1 MFMKTIVH
9 KIYLHW
15 IVGYLNTCS
24 GITSQINRHTCA
36 KKFKTSYFGDYFQ
49 SITDYSLPLAMRQL
63 KGKVKEN
70 RKEKR
75 ERKMENKRNH
85 DNVLK
90 ICLPVF
96 GVIIAIIVA
105 YVYVSTRPKG

>member
-1 MFMKTIVH
+1 MNKFCSFSIS
-9 KIYLHW
+9 LS
-15 IVGYLNTCS
+15 LNA
-24 GITSQINRHTCA
+24 ILLP
-36 KKFKTSYFGDYFQ
+36 
-49 SITDYSLPLAMRQL
+49 TDYSLPLAMRQL
-63 KGKVKEN
+63 KGKLKEN

>member
-1 MFMKTIVH
+1 MTLYAFNSVRGK
-9 KIYLHW
+9 K
-15 IVGYLNTCS
+15 
-24 GITSQINRHTCA
+24 INRHTCA
-36 KKFKTSYFGDYFQ
+36 KKFKISYLEIIFNQ
-49 SITDYSLPLAMRQL
+49 PQISLPLAMRQL

-85 DNVLK
+85 ENALK

-105 YVYVSTRPKG
+105 YIYVSTRPKE